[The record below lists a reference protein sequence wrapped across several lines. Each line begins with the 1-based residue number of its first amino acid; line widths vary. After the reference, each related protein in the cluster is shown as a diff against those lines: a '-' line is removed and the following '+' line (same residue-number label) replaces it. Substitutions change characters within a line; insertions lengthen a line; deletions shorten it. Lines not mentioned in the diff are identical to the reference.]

1 MFKLSAVACATDLS
15 ESSNKALP
23 LAAKMA
29 ARHGARLIVAHI
41 IDLPAVT
48 PYGETMVDPQELRN
62 RVEQSARAQV
72 MDILAHCEAVEWDLR
87 IAIGYPA
94 KEILQ
99 IVIDSQADLLVAAT
113 HTRSGLERLLLG
125 SVSRK
130 LMHTLSV
137 PFLIVP
143 GDMPLEQLER
153 NIDSV
158 LIACDFSPDAAG
170 AVRWGIDF
178 TQAFGA
184 RLTLATVIEPSQL
197 AQLLKLDPQKE
208 HGLAANLQDEL
219 QAKLREIIPEPHRDQ
234 HFESVVLAG
243 RPHEELNKYAI
254 LNHVDLI
261 VMGVHGRGLI
271 ENILVG
277 STTDRLI
284 RLGQFP
290 VLAVRTGL
298 PEQA

>member
-1 MFKLSAVACATDLS
+1 MFKLSAVLCATDLS
-15 ESSNKALP
+15 DSSNKALP

-29 ARHGARLIVAHI
+29 ASHGAKLIVAHI

-62 RVEQSARAQV
+62 RVEHSARAQV
-72 MDILAHCEAVEWDLR
+72 TDILARHPAVEWELR

-99 IVIDSQADLLVAAT
+99 IVGDSRADLVVAAT

-158 LIACDFSPDAAG
+158 LIACDFSPDSAG
-170 AVRWGIDF
+170 AVRWGLDF

-197 AQLLKLDPQKE
+197 DQILKLDPQKE
-208 HGLAANLQDEL
+208 RGLAANLQNDMH
-219 QAKLREIIPEPHRDQ
+219 QRLREIMPDRDGP
-234 HFESVVLAG
+234 FESVVLAG
-243 RPHEELNKYAI
+243 HPHDEINKYAI
-254 LNHVDLI
+254 LNHIDLI
-261 VMGVHGRGLI
+261 VMGVRGRGFI

-290 VLAVRTGL
+290 VMAVRTEL
-298 PEQA
+298 PDQA